1 MHSLFEFGLLA
12 FTSIFTM
19 VNPLGIIPVYASMTA
34 EMSSKEARHV
44 AIKAVSTAFITLTVF
59 AFSGKFIF
67 EFFQISV
74 NSLRVVG
81 GIIFFMA
88 GFDMLQARLIRT
100 KSDEETTK
108 EFANDIAITP
118 LAIPLICGPGAIT
131 ASIVMMNDAVAI
143 PEKAV
148 LFSIIFLIL
157 GITLLVLLSAR
168 KVMTFLGDSGNKV
181 LMRIMGL
188 IVMVIAVE
196 FLFSGLKPIL
206 RDIFMLNK

>member
-1 MHSLFEFGLLA
+1 
-12 FTSIFTM
+12 
-19 VNPLGIIPVYASMTA
+19 
-34 EMSSKEARHV
+34 
-44 AIKAVSTAFITLTVF
+44 
-59 AFSGKFIF
+59 
-67 EFFQISV
+67 
-74 NSLRVVG
+74 
-81 GIIFFMA
+81 
-88 GFDMLQARLIRT
+88 
-100 KSDEETTK
+100 
-108 EFANDIAITP
+108 
-118 LAIPLICGPGAIT
+118 
-131 ASIVMMNDAVAI
+131 MMNDAVAI

>member
-1 MHSLFEFGLLA
+1 
-12 FTSIFTM
+12 
-19 VNPLGIIPVYASMTA
+19 
-34 EMSSKEARHV
+34 
-44 AIKAVSTAFITLTVF
+44 
-59 AFSGKFIF
+59 
-67 EFFQISV
+67 
-74 NSLRVVG
+74 
-81 GIIFFMA
+81 MA